1 MKKLLLL
8 TITTFFSILFII
20 IFILSSTGYE
30 TEKFNKVISD
40 KVNKIDNNISLQL
53 EKIKFKFDL
62 KDLSLF
68 LETQNPKLVYHDVN
82 LPIKNVKLYVDLFS
96 LIKSKPKI
104 EKANISLKQIDINKL
119 KKIIIKT
126 KPSSFNSF
134 IINQVRNGKLTS
146 NIEVYFDNNQKIN
159 NFITKGKVKEVEAVI
174 KNNLI
179 LQNTSFNFFA
189 DKSDI
194 LIKDI
199 KSKMNGLLI
208 KEGNLRIDRNKV
220 VTINSD
226 FLTEIDINKKNI
238 NNYSSYLKNYKLINQ
253 DIVLKAN
260 LNHNFNI
267 VFDDT
272 FKVTDYTYK
281 SNGKILNASFK
292 LQESLKSFF
301 LENNIDKLKTKDSDL
316 NVRFSSDK
324 KNYIK
329 VLGLYQLNDLNY
341 QSFGLKNSILDK
353 GLNVDLNF
361 EFSKKIKIDL
371 INYKKN
377 KNIISKISSNFNLID
392 DLIHFKKIEYK
403 ENKNLILIEDLKIQ
417 KDNIISLKK
426 IKVKTFSEN
435 KIKND
440 FTIKYQKKIK
450 INGKTYDATN
460 LNKIF
465 NQNSKNNI
473 LKKISKEI
481 DIDFENIQT
490 SLPKELK
497 NFKLIGTINK
507 GEFVK
512 ISSKGDF
519 GNNKYLDI
527 SLKSNKN
534 NNKKYLEIYS
544 DLPQAILSEYS
555 FFKGLSEGKLMF
567 SSVIEEDLTNSKL
580 VINQFKIIDAPG
592 VVKLLSLADFGGLAD
607 LASGD
612 GLSFEKLEIKMS
624 ANKKFIKLEE
634 LYAVGPSISVLM
646 EGYKEDGGLISLKGT
661 LVPAKN
667 LNKILSKIP
676 VIGNIIIP
684 QEIGEGLFGVSF
696 KMKGQPGKIRTTIN
710 PIKTLTPRFITK
722 ALEKS
727 KKSKKS
733 K

>member
-8 TITTFFSILFII
+8 TIITFFSILFII

-30 TEKFNKVISD
+30 TEKFNKIISN

-62 KDLSLF
+62 KNLGLF

-82 LPIKNVKLYVDLFS
+82 LPIKDVKLYVDLFS

-134 IINQVRNGKLTS
+134 ITNQVKNGKLTS

-208 KEGNLRIDRNKV
+208 KEGNLRIDRNKE

-260 LNHNFNI
+260 LNHSLNI

-272 FKVTDYTYK
+272 YKVIDYTYK
-281 SNGKILNASFK
+281 SNGKILNANFK
-292 LQESLKSFF
+292 LQESLKSSF

-316 NVRFSSDK
+316 DVRFSSDK

-329 VLGLYQLNDLNY
+329 VLGLYKLNDLNY
-341 QSFGLKNSILDK
+341 QSFDLKNSILDK

-371 INYKKN
+371 INYKKK

-392 DLIHFKKIEYK
+392 DLIYFKKIEYK
-403 ENKNLILIEDLKIQ
+403 ENKNLILIEDLEIQ
-417 KDNIISLKK
+417 KENIISLKK
-426 IKVKTFSEN
+426 IEVKTFSEN
-435 KIKND
+435 KINND
-440 FTIKYQKKIK
+440 FAINYQKKIK

-460 LNKIF
+460 LNKIL
-465 NQNSKNNI
+465 NQNLKNNI
-473 LKKISKEI
+473 LKKINKEI

-490 SLPKELK
+490 SLSKKLK

-607 LASGD
+607 LAAGD

-624 ANKKFIKLEE
+624 TNKKFLKLEE

-661 LVPAKN
+661 LIPAKN

-727 KKSKKS
+727 KKSK
-733 K
+733 